1 MIRTR
6 CVQTEDTSLNKLL
19 LWAREKEKKFGREIR
34 GREEKLLS
42 AGIRLVGGEPCKKK
56 KSRYLKEDPGERDPS
71 LPRQPFF
78 PSGRKLARA
87 LTLLS
92 TTSKR
97 YSLTHSLSSYRL
109 SSSPLTP
116 FFQNC
121 PRLLS
126 SKYSKF
132 FSIRRGRRFLE
143 QSATEKEDRES
154 ILFIFRFR
162 RVSLQREREKE
173 REEIVSVKKIF
184 MYISEVFDYIEI
196 LRDFDYV
203 SCSSNCIFLKKR
215 LLVLKK

>member
-56 KSRYLKEDPGERDPS
+56 KSRYLKGDPGERDPS

-116 FFQNC
+116 FSKTALVSFPPNI
-121 PRLLS
+121 PNFSPFEEEEDS
-126 SKYSKF
+126 SNRAQQRKKIVRVFY
-132 FSIRRGRRFLE
+132 LYLDLD
-143 QSATEKEDRES
+143 A
-154 ILFIFRFR
+154 FRC
-162 RVSLQREREKE
+162 RERERKRE
-173 REEIVSVKKIF
+173 RKLS
-184 MYISEVFDYIEI
+184 
-196 LRDFDYV
+196 L
-203 SCSSNCIFLKKR
+203 
-215 LLVLKK
+215 

>member
-1 MIRTR
+1 MRTNR
-6 CVQTEDTSLNKLL
+6 GYKFKQTSPLGEGEREEVWSRDTRERRKVIIGGNSTCGRRALQ
-19 LWAREKEKKFGREIR
+19 EKEVSLSERGPRRER
-34 GREEKLLS
+34 
-42 AGIRLVGGEPCKKK
+42 P
-56 KSRYLKEDPGERDPS
+56 
-71 LPRQPFF
+71 F
-78 PSGRKLARA
+78 PSTPTVFPLRPQTRA
-87 LTLLS
+87 STYFTFNHLQTL
-92 TTSKR
+92 
-97 YSLTHSLSSYRL
+97 LTHSLSSYRL

-173 REEIVSVKKIF
+173 REEIISVKKIF